1 MDRISKREL
10 RAALGVETDAEVA
23 AFYDISPAA
32 VSQWGEDAP
41 IPELRQLQAGQ
52 REPDRF
58 TPEAISEVRLRLRT
72 GAAAVDAAP
81 SSPSDMSEAA

>member
-23 AFYDISPAA
+23 AFFDISPAA

-41 IPELRQLQAGQ
+41 IPELRQLQALQ

-58 TPEAISEVRLRLRT
+58 SLEAIAETRLRLRS
-72 GAAAVDAAP
+72 GAATAGDAAP
-81 SSPSDMSEAA
+81 SPNDMSEAA

>member
-41 IPELRQLQAGQ
+41 IPELRQLQALGSGS
-52 REPDRF
+52 RIASRRRPFRRFDFAFEPGPRQW
-58 TPEAISEVRLRLRT
+58 TRPHRPRVT
-72 GAAAVDAAP
+72 
-81 SSPSDMSEAA
+81 

>member
-1 MDRISKREL
+1 MDRISKQEL

-23 AFYDISPAA
+23 AFFDISPAA

-41 IPELRQLQAGQ
+41 IPELRQLQAAQ

-58 TPEAISEVRLRLRT
+58 GPEAIAEIRLRLRT
-72 GAAAVDAAP
+72 RAAATGDAAR
-81 SSPSDMSEAA
+81 STDDMSEAA